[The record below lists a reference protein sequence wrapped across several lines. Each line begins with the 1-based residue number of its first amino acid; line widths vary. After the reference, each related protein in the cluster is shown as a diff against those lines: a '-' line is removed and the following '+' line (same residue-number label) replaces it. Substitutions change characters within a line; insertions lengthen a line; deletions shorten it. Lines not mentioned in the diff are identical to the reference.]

1 MFAAMSVRNILL
13 PIICLSC
20 VLSAHAGQRA
30 DSVRIYYRTGYRYVE
45 PAYRDNGTQL
55 ARFTESIRRALH
67 DGTIERI
74 VVRSGTSPDGTNKA
88 NEMLSERRADSLISY
103 IVRHTDVPASLID
116 RQATGI
122 AWDELRAQ
130 VAASG
135 MPYRDEV
142 LDVLDDTPVWIFD
155 ERNRVVGGRKQRLM
169 DLRSGEPYRYM
180 LREFFPELRSSV
192 VVALYV
198 REPEP
203 DYGEGIRK
211 KVADGECDPADSLQ
225 IVPERTDTTKSAAR
239 LQPKTMTDSTSSP
252 AVSENIPPS
261 PGGDEERADVPFH
274 RLALKTNLLYD
285 AVLMPSLEVEYLIN
299 ERWTVNLEGEVAWW
313 SKTGKH
319 KYYQIATIS
328 PEARYWFKTRK
339 PWHGHYVGLF
349 AGGSWYDLENGKRGY
364 KGELLMTGLSYG
376 YMFPV
381 GRNLSFEAGIGLGF
395 LHTSYEE
402 YLPID
407 GHYVYQRTSRTDYFG
422 PVKLKFALVW
432 RLWNQNRKGGT
443 R

>member
-1 MFAAMSVRNILL
+1 MVMKKFFLSV
-13 PIICLSC
+13 ICLSC
-20 VLSAHAGQRA
+20 FLSAHAEQRV
-30 DSVRIYYRTGYRYVE
+30 DSVCIYYRTGYRYVE
-45 PAYRDNGTQL
+45 PTYRDNGTQL
-55 ARFTESIRRALH
+55 ARFTESIRKALR

-74 VVRSGTSPDGTNKA
+74 VVRSGASPDGTNRA
-88 NEMLSERRADSLISY
+88 NELLSVRRADSLVSY
-103 IVRHTDVPASLID
+103 IVRHTAVPEVLIEK
-116 RQATGI
+116 QAAGI
-122 AWDELRAQ
+122 LWDELRAQ

-142 LDVLDDTPVWIFD
+142 LNVLDNTPVWIFD

-169 DLRSGEPYRYM
+169 DLRGGEPYRYM
-180 LREFFPELRSSV
+180 LREFFPDLRSSV
-192 VVALYV
+192 VVTLYV
-198 REPEP
+198 HSEKETA
-203 DYGEGIRK
+203 DRK
-211 KVADGECDPADSLQ
+211 SVLADSLR
-225 IVPERTDTTKSAAR
+225 IMPEIPDTTRNAAR
-239 LQPKTMTDSTSSP
+239 LQPGEIIDSISPP
-252 AVSENIPPS
+252 AVSGNIPPS
-261 PGGDEERADVPFH
+261 SGGDEERTDVPFH

-313 SKTGKH
+313 SKKSKH

-328 PEARYWFKTRK
+328 PEARYWFKTHK

-364 KGELLMTGLSYG
+364 KGELLITGLSYG

-432 RLWNQNRKGGT
+432 RLWNQNREGGA

>member
-1 MFAAMSVRNILL
+1 MSVRNILL
-13 PIICLSC
+13 SVICLSC
-20 VLSAHAGQRA
+20 FLPVHAGQRA

-55 ARFTESIRRALH
+55 ARFTESVRRALRE
-67 DGTIERI
+67 GTIERI

-88 NEMLSERRADSLISY
+88 NELLSERRADSLVSY
-103 IVRHTDVPASLID
+103 IIRHTGVPASLID
-116 RQATGI
+116 PQAAGI
-122 AWDELRAQ
+122 AWDELRTQ

-155 ERNRVVGGRKQRLM
+155 ERKRVVGGRKQRLM
-169 DLRSGEPYRYM
+169 NLRGGEPYRYL

-192 VVALYV
+192 VVTLYV
-198 REPEP
+198 RELEP
-203 DYGEGIRK
+203 TYGELRQGHSE
-211 KVADGECDPADSLQ
+211 KVADGECTPADSLR
-225 IVPERTDTTKSAAR
+225 IVPEIADTTKSATR
-239 LQPKTMTDSTSSP
+239 LQPETITDSTSSP

-261 PGGDEERADVPFH
+261 SGGHEELTDVPFH

-313 SKTGKH
+313 SKKSKH

-328 PEARYWFKTRK
+328 PEARYWFKTCK
-339 PWHGHYVGLF
+339 PWHGHYIGLF

-376 YMFPV
+376 YMFPI
-381 GRNLSFEAGIGLGF
+381 GRHLSFEAGIGVGF

>member
-1 MFAAMSVRNILL
+1 MSVRKILL
-13 PIICLSC
+13 SVICLSC
-20 VLSAHAGQRA
+20 FLSAHAEQRV
-30 DSVRIYYRTGYRYVE
+30 DSVCIYYRTGYRYVE
-45 PAYRDNGTQL
+45 PTYRDNGTQL
-55 ARFTESIRRALH
+55 ARFTESIRKALR

-74 VVRSGTSPDGTNKA
+74 VVRSGASPDGTNRA
-88 NEMLSERRADSLISY
+88 NELLSVRRADSLVSY
-103 IVRHTDVPASLID
+103 IVRHTAVPEVLIEK
-116 RQATGI
+116 QAAGI
-122 AWDELRAQ
+122 LWDELRAQ

-142 LDVLDDTPVWIFD
+142 LNVLDNTPVWIFD

-169 DLRSGEPYRYM
+169 DLRGGEPYRYM
-180 LREFFPELRSSV
+180 LREFFPDLRSSV
-192 VVALYV
+192 VVTLHVHSEKETA
-198 REPEP
+198 
-203 DYGEGIRK
+203 DRK
-211 KVADGECDPADSLQ
+211 SVLADSLR
-225 IVPERTDTTKSAAR
+225 IMPEIPDTTRNAAR
-239 LQPKTMTDSTSSP
+239 LQPGEIIDSISPP
-252 AVSENIPPS
+252 AVSGNIPPS
-261 PGGDEERADVPFH
+261 SGGDEERTDVPFH

-313 SKTGKH
+313 SKKSKH

-328 PEARYWFKTRK
+328 PEARYWFKTHK

-349 AGGSWYDLENGKRGY
+349 VGGSWYDLENGKRGY
-364 KGELLMTGLSYG
+364 KGELFMTGLSYG

-381 GRNLSFEAGIGLGF
+381 SRNISFEVGIGVGF

-432 RLWNQNRKGGT
+432 RLWNQNREGGA

>member
-1 MFAAMSVRNILL
+1 MSVRKIFLSV
-13 PIICLSC
+13 ICLSC
-20 VLSAHAGQRA
+20 FLSAHAGQGA

-45 PAYRDNGTQL
+45 PAYRDNSMQL
-55 ARFTESIRRALH
+55 ARFTESARRALRA
-67 DGTIERI
+67 GTIERV

-88 NEMLSERRADSLISY
+88 NELLSERRADSLVSY
-103 IVRHTDVPASLID
+103 IVRHADVPPSLVEK
-116 RQATGI
+116 QAAGI
-122 AWDELRAQ
+122 LWDELRAQ

-142 LDVLDDTPVWIFD
+142 LDVLDNTPVWIFD
-155 ERNRVVGGRKQRLM
+155 ARNRVVGGRKQRLM
-169 DLRSGEPYRYM
+169 DLRGGEPYRYM
-180 LREFFPELRSSV
+180 LREFFPDLRSSV
-192 VVALYV
+192 VLTLYV
-198 REPEP
+198 REPERTGNGLQQ
-203 DYGEGIRK
+203 GEPGKI
-211 KVADGECDPADSLQ
+211 ADGEPTSADSLRTM
-225 IVPERTDTTKSAAR
+225 PEIPDTTQTTPP
-239 LQPKTMTDSTSSP
+239 LQPEEITDPIGPP
-252 AVSENIPPS
+252 AVSGNIPQESYGPI
-261 PGGDEERADVPFH
+261 DRADVPFH

-285 AVLMPSLEVEYLIN
+285 AALMPSLEVEYLIN

-313 SKTGKH
+313 SKKSKH

-364 KGELLMTGLSYG
+364 KGELIMAGLSYG

-381 GRNLSFEAGIGLGF
+381 SRNLSFEAGIGLGF

-432 RLWNQNRKGGT
+432 RLWNQNRKGGA